1 MTEFKW
7 DGKEIQALLWDS
19 VNAIDPALLDALDAF
34 VDTLEPV
41 TSTEEDDDIFLTIEE
56 VKAIFGGLE
65 DEDIIF

>member
-7 DGKEIQALLWDS
+7 DDKEIQALLWDS